1 MGYIT
6 VSIGLQRGAV
16 AVEAHKAEWEAAAKK
31 TIELLKSIL
40 KNDAVDIRHVGST
53 AVKSICA
60 KPIIDI
66 AVGVRSFDDI
76 FTHNGLSLIHI

>member
-40 KNDAVDIRHVGST
+40 KMM
-53 AVKSICA
+53 
-60 KPIIDI
+60 PL
-66 AVGVRSFDDI
+66 I
-76 FTHNGLSLIHI
+76 FAMWEAQPLKAFAPSRLLI